1 MLGPGYAANTNDM
14 GAPNAGTWVFTISS
28 TGAPVGLTALAYGT
42 CGNFALGLLVSVD
55 PSGQFAYY
63 PILPTNTGPYDV
75 VASTINPGTGVLTTV
90 PGTSPL
96 VMGRGGYLP
105 AAFDPFGRF
114 IYLLDGEL
122 IYGFII
128 DPVSGALTAIAGS
141 PFSFPSDA
149 LSMQFSPDGQFTY
162 VTATAGLYTYSVA
175 PGTGVLSAAGVAV
188 PLEYNE
194 GGATVPPSRSS
205 TRAGS
210 SCTRALLTA
219 PIKRESMRIREIPAP
234 AH

>member
-1 MLGPGYAANTNDM
+1 
-14 GAPNAGTWVFTISS
+14 
-28 TGAPVGLTALAYGT
+28 
-42 CGNFALGLLVSVD
+42 
-55 PSGQFAYY
+55 
-63 PILPTNTGPYDV
+63 
-75 VASTINPGTGVLTTV
+75 
-90 PGTSPL
+90 
-96 VMGRGGYLP
+96 MGRGGHPSP

-205 TRAGS
+205 TRVGN